1 MVLGNSL
8 SVALGGLLGAVP
20 AVTLIV
26 GLVHLVAGYR
36 VWAALLGLYGFTL
49 GSTVGAALAE
59 QWFPGHWVPRVLM
72 LAGAGVFAF
81 GAVLAFHRVGVFALG
96 ALAAAIVGDLVAN
109 GLGTTV
115 SDPVLILAV
124 LIGGSMAVALERG
137 AIILATALTGAAL
150 IVRSA
155 VALTHGPAAW
165 SLGAL
170 DLWIWPASGPDQTT
184 QLGAWLGLAVL
195 GVIVQRRA
203 A

>member
-1 MVLGNSL
+1 MVLPGNSF
-8 SVALGGLLGAVP
+8 SVALGDLLGAVP

-26 GLVHLVAGYR
+26 GLVHLVAGHR
-36 VWAALLGLYGFTL
+36 VWVGLLGLYGFAF
-49 GSTVGAALAE
+49 GSTIGAALAE
-59 QWFPGHWVPRVLM
+59 RWFPGAWLPRLLM
-72 LAGAGVFAF
+72 LAGAGVFSF

-96 ALAAAIVGDLVAN
+96 ALAAAVVGELIAN

-115 SDPVLILAV
+115 SDPVLVIAA

-150 IVRSA
+150 IVRS
-155 VALTHGPAAW
+155 VAALGVGPAAW

-170 DLWIWPASGPDQTT
+170 DLWSWPAAGPDQST

-195 GVIVQRRA
+195 GVLIQRRA
-203 A
+203 

>member
-1 MVLGNSL
+1 MVLGNSF

-49 GSTVGAALAE
+49 GSTLGAALAE
-59 QWFPGHWVPRVLM
+59 QWFPGHWIPRMLM
-72 LAGAGVFAF
+72 LSGAGVFVF

-96 ALAAAIVGDLVAN
+96 ALAAAIVGDLVAV
-109 GLGTTV
+109 GLGTTI
-115 SDPVLILAV
+115 SEPVLLLAV

-155 VALTHGPAAW
+155 VALGHGPAAW
-165 SLGAL
+165 SLGEL
-170 DLWIWPASGPDQTT
+170 DLWIWPASGPGQTT
-184 QLGAWLGLAVL
+184 QLGAWLALALFGVL
-195 GVIVQRRA
+195 IQRRA
-203 A
+203 